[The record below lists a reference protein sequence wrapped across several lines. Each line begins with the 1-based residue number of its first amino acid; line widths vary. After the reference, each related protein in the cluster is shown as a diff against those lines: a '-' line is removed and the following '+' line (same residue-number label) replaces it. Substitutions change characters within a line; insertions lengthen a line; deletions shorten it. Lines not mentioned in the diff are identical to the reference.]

1 MAHAALVSLART
13 LEQIQCQDQFDSLF
27 CSKNYKESL
36 YQNVESLLNFLE
48 DFPEKYAP
56 SIRSFEKDIRDA
68 AHKLED
74 LIESYI
80 TLTGTVLP
88 GLGDNEERYSLVQ
101 ILDTHIGD
109 VESLI
114 EYVDSIM
121 EVATKV
127 KSICTADLSTST
139 HTSSSASGSS
149 RRAPSG
155 PEAMVGVNDDF
166 IKIKDRVTND
176 ELNLRFIP
184 IFGTGGIGKTTL
196 ARNVYEDPFV
206 EKHFDVRFWLTV
218 TQEYHILKIL
228 QGLLPKQEPLE
239 ELVKKMSEL
248 KRKWEESVK
257 NSTELEGKSKEW
269 EPVEE
274 FIELVYK
281 SLKHRRYLI
290 VLDDMWHGEVW
301 DRIRRAF
308 PDDNNG
314 SRVIITTRLSDV
326 AAAVDSSSTLHQ
338 MQYLNE
344 NQSWTLLREKV
355 YGQEE
360 CPLELEEVGNII
372 ARNCKG
378 LPLTIVVISGLLKAN
393 KTKDYWDSVA
403 KNINEAISTNDD
415 DFFAML
421 SLSYENLPH
430 HLKACFLYM
439 GVFPED
445 HMIPIKKLVKLW
457 VAEGFLKPARLK
469 SLEEIAEEYLEDLV
483 NRSLVLV
490 TKKRSNGKIRFCSIH
505 DVLREFSIQKGQ
517 EEKFLQHYR
526 YGYTDKYNLAEI
538 PNMQR
543 RLIINT
549 PGVDS
554 LPDGIYESPLRS
566 LVYFSPYTIGFTWFT
581 SKFLLLRVV
590 DGLKIKSK
598 GFPDEILN
606 LVNLRYLAFTYK
618 YTKTCYIPAAISKL
632 KNLETIIVKKKDI
645 YTSRIYYLFMPSE
658 VWKMPQLRHVVVY
671 NMVIMPV
678 PDCEELGESYSVLH
692 NLKTL
697 HVTYLEFTTEVIE
710 GLPNLKKLRVKYP
723 WPKPELWPMFYINN
737 LVYLHQLE
745 ELNFELGAVGFEPN
759 ISRFP
764 QNLKK
769 LTLKGSRIPW
779 EKMSIVVSMPN
790 LEVLKLMKESFI
802 GREWKITE
810 EFSSLKHLEME
821 SMDLEDWIVE
831 SDHFPCLERLIIR
844 LCDKLKEVPESIGD
858 ITTLKKLTVK
868 KCNLDV
874 EESVRKLQEQQRGL
888 GNDDLIVHIVSI
900 PSSSDLKKKKF

>member
-27 CSKNYKESL
+27 GGKNYQESL
-36 YQNVESLLNFLE
+36 HQNVESLLNFLE

-74 LIESYI
+74 LIESYV

-88 GLGDNEERYSLVQ
+88 GLGDTEERDSLVQ

-109 VESLI
+109 VKSLI

-127 KSICTADLSTST
+127 KTICAADLSTST
-139 HTSSSASGSS
+139 HTSSSASGST
-149 RRAPSG
+149 RRTPRG
-155 PEAMVGVNDDF
+155 RETMVGVNDDF
-166 IKIKDRVTND
+166 LKIKDRVTND
-176 ELNLRFIP
+176 ELNLRFVP
-184 IFGTGGIGKTTL
+184 IVGTGGIGKTTL

-206 EKHFDVRFWLTV
+206 EQHFDVRFWVTV
-218 TQEYHILKIL
+218 TQEYHIIKIL
-228 QGLLPKQEPLE
+228 QGLLPKQGQME
-239 ELVKKMSEL
+239 ELVKKLSEF
-248 KRKWEESVK
+248 KRKSEERVK
-257 NSTELEGKSKEW
+257 KSTELEEKPEEW
-269 EPVEE
+269 EPIEE
-274 FIELVYK
+274 FIELVYR

-290 VLDDMWHGEVW
+290 VLDDMWHGAVW
-301 DRIRRAF
+301 VRIRRAF

-338 MQYLNE
+338 MPFLNE

-355 YGQEE
+355 YGQEL
-360 CPLELEEVGNII
+360 CPQKLEEVGNII

-378 LPLTIVVISGLLKAN
+378 LPLTIVVISGLLKVN
-393 KTKDYWDSVA
+393 RTKDYWDSVA
-403 KNINEAISTNDD
+403 KNITEAISTNDD
-415 DFFAML
+415 DFFAIL

-445 HMIPIKKLVKLW
+445 YMIPIKKLVKLW

-505 DVLREFSIQKGQ
+505 DVLREFSIQKGH

-526 YGYTDKYNLAEI
+526 YGYTDKYNLPEI
-538 PNMQR
+538 PSMQR

-549 PGVDS
+549 AGVDS

-566 LVYFSPYTIGFTWFT
+566 LVYFSLYTIGFTSFT
-581 SKFLLLRVV
+581 SKFSLLRVV
-590 DGLKIKSK
+590 DGLKIKTK

-618 YTKTCYIPAAISKL
+618 YTKTCYIPTEISKL
-632 KNLETIIVKKKDI
+632 KNLETIIINKKGI

-658 VWKMPQLRHVVVY
+658 IWKMPQLRHLVVY
-671 NMVIMPV
+671 NMVFLTF
-678 PDCEELGESYSVLH
+678 PDCEELDERNYVLH

-697 HVTYLEFTTEVIE
+697 HATYLEFTTEVIE
-710 GLPNLKKLRVKYP
+710 SLPNLKKLRVKYP
-723 WPKPELWPMFYINN
+723 CPKPELWPMFYINN

-745 ELNFELGAVGFEPN
+745 ELNFELGAVRFEPN

-764 QNLKK
+764 QNLRK

-779 EKMSIVVSMPN
+779 EKMSIVVSISN

-802 GREWKITE
+802 GRVWEITE
-810 EFSSLKHLEME
+810 EFSGLKHLEME
-821 SMDLEDWIVE
+821 SIDLEDWIVE
-831 SDHFPCLERLIIR
+831 SDNFPCLERVIIR
-844 LCDKLKEVPESIGD
+844 QCDKLKEVPERIGD
-858 ITTLKKLTVK
+858 VTTLKKLTIK
-868 KCNLDV
+868 KCNLDA

-888 GNDDLIVHIVSI
+888 GNDDLKVHIVSMN
-900 PSSSDLKKKKF
+900 S